1 MLETFLLVKIYR
13 QMLTS
18 IIWCLL
24 RFANV
29 SPTLIKSCVKKKKKP
44 NGWQEK
50 IGQNYPLKEAP

>member
-1 MLETFLLVKIYR
+1 
-13 QMLTS
+13 MLTS